1 MLRPRGAGRYG
12 ALADLVALSHLSFVS
27 FMVAGGPLARRRPR
41 LTRWHLAAVGAAV
54 AVNLAGADC
63 PLTRLEKHLDL
74 RAGRRPYESGFLS
87 HYLIEP
93 VYPKGITGRVN
104 LAILATWVVPTSLAY
119 ATRARRAAG

>member
-1 MLRPRGAGRYG
+1 MLRPPGAGRHA
-12 ALADLVALSHLSFVS
+12 ALANVVALSHLAYVG
-27 FMVAGGPLARRRPR
+27 FMVAGGPLAHRRPR

-63 PLTRLEKHLDL
+63 PLTRLEKHLVR
-74 RAGRRPYESGFLS
+74 RAGRRPYESGFVS

-104 LAILATWVVPTSLAY
+104 LAILATWAVPTALAY
-119 ATRARRAAG
+119 ATRARRVAR